1 MGIIRFARRNY
12 QNHCS
17 FSISSY
23 YIENCLLKCCK
34 DHGLPK
40 ECLEE
45 EIATREVSRH
55 NETHQTIRIVR
66 SRKCQKYSS
75 IMHEC
80 KSSCVQEGVERSTVE
95 RSTVAM
101 WHLMDVSP
109 GHGNDY
115 NQEQLD

>member
-1 MGIIRFARRNY
+1 
-12 QNHCS
+12 
-17 FSISSY
+17 
-23 YIENCLLKCCK
+23 
-34 DHGLPK
+34 
-40 ECLEE
+40 
-45 EIATREVSRH
+45 
-55 NETHQTIRIVR
+55 
-66 SRKCQKYSS
+66 
-75 IMHEC
+75 MHEC